1 MGTRNL
7 TVVYSNGEYKVAQYG
22 QFDGYPE
29 YLGVQLLAYLK
40 GINREILE
48 TSIDKCSYLSKAEL
62 EMLDKSIKS
71 ALEDNSHFE
80 WQRFYPELSNSTG
93 GDILGAI
100 VFKHKNKLKNS
111 LEFAA
116 NSLYCEWAYVI
127 DLDKNTFEIYKGFN
141 SIPLTDK
148 DRFYFLMEE
157 AEKIIKER
165 KRLAIKPDRI
175 DTYYPVKKIK
185 EYDLNNLPD
194 KEKFVEEIDSI
205 IKGETQDI

>member
-1 MGTRNL
+1 MGTKNL

-22 QFDGYPE
+22 QFNGYPE

-40 GINREILE
+40 GINREILK

-71 ALEDNSHFE
+71 ALEYSSHFE
-80 WQRFYPELSNSTG
+80 WQKFYPELSRDTG
-93 GDILGAI
+93 GDILELI
-100 VFKHKNKLKNS
+100 MFKNKTKLQNS
-111 LEFAA
+111 LNFAA
-116 NSLYCEWAYVI
+116 DSLFCEWAYVI

-141 SIPLTDK
+141 SIPLTNK

-157 AEKIIKER
+157 AEEIIKER
-165 KRLAIKPDRI
+165 KQLARI

-194 KEKFVEEIDSI
+194 EEKFVEEIDSI